1 MTEFSRGA
9 NIIRD
14 KYANKIVTTREL
26 VSDTGTVSL
35 GLKRNSLVY
44 EYIKLQKKIKA
55 NKAQWEQELKEFDSV
70 INSAFELSEDLQA
83 LNK

>member
-1 MTEFSRGA
+1 MNTLSY
-9 NIIRD
+9 
-14 KYANKIVTTREL
+14 K
-26 VSDTGTVSL
+26 
-35 GLKRNSLVY
+35 
-44 EYIKLQKKIKA
+44 KKIKA